1 MSQRGGDP
9 SIRGVAQRHHHNR
22 HRLPTT
28 IASYSYPYEYNSAS
42 EHLQS
47 NSEPLT
53 MPNIPDREDMS
64 IDSEDPPIQPVDQ
77 AMEDLEGHEQGKEF
91 VLFPS

>member
-1 MSQRGGDP
+1 
-9 SIRGVAQRHHHNR
+9 
-22 HRLPTT
+22 
-28 IASYSYPYEYNSAS
+28 
-42 EHLQS
+42 
-47 NSEPLT
+47 